1 MIFFLPLNPSEK
13 DTEKADDKSGQTTT
27 KGDIVDSAGMKP
39 GKISLEIVA
48 EGDEF
53 SNGSTSTK
61 DDENDVTPMEVVA
74 QNAAEPDIQKAIVN
88 FEEGLS
94 DLMKISQSFKT
105 IDEEHSEAKDKPSTS
120 GKNSMHWYTFSFL

>member
-1 MIFFLPLNPSEK
+1 
-13 DTEKADDKSGQTTT
+13 
-27 KGDIVDSAGMKP
+27 MKP

-120 GKNSMHWYTFSFL
+120 GKISMHWYMFTFL